1 MCVLRWLFFAVM
13 LAILTAAQGGDS
25 VREATAA
32 DPPPQQRVAE
42 RSR

>member
-1 MCVLRWLFFAVM
+1 MCLLRWLFFAVM

-25 VREATAA
+25 AREAAAA
-32 DPPPQQRVAE
+32 DPQPQRVAE